1 MSAIQFNQDLIG
13 LYPLTGIHQNLSDL
27 IPIER
32 KRVFLVRHNR
42 TVNGQRLGDISSD
55 NLHRRLSVGQSGRIL
70 CSRMVAQSKEQAGSN
85 KPLLQPDPTQ
95 PAGRT
100 LAGLPLVTSPDAPEG
115 LVWGVPKARA
125 FVVLRSDVSVA
136 LDSSAFFTSDRVAV
150 RVTMRVEFGFPHE
163 AALVRVLQQD
173 EA

>member
-1 MSAIQFNQDLIG
+1 MLVSSLPHAPVAFVASPSTALA
-13 LYPLTGIHQNLSDL
+13 LST
-27 IPIER
+27 I
-32 KRVFLVRHNR
+32 
-42 TVNGQRLGDISSD
+42 
-55 NLHRRLSVGQSGRIL
+55 
-70 CSRMVAQSKEQAGSN
+70 KEQAGSN